1 MTLLLGRLATLAG
14 AVLLALSALAGPVRA
29 ADLPEPTG
37 EVILT
42 VSDASGEH
50 VTRFDRAM
58 LEALPQ
64 TTVVTTTD
72 WTDGVRTF
80 TGPLGRDVLAAA
92 GVSGTTID
100 AGAINDYHIGF
111 PASDFADWDVL
122 LAMTMDGE
130 ALSVRDKG
138 PIWIVYPR
146 DDNPE
151 LANPEV
157 NSRWVWQLQS
167 LTVE

>member
-1 MTLLLGRLATLAG
+1 MTRLFDRLAALALILVLSSSAAAG
-14 AVLLALSALAGPVRA
+14 AAG
-29 ADLPEPTG
+29 LPEPEG

-42 VSDASGEH
+42 VSDGAGET
-50 VTRFDRAM
+50 VARFDRAM

-64 TTVVTTTD
+64 TTVVTSTD
-72 WTDGVRTF
+72 WTDGQPVF
-80 TGPLGRDVLAAA
+80 TGPLARDVLAAA
-92 GVSGTTID
+92 GVSGTTVD
-100 AGAINDYHIGF
+100 AGALNDYHVTF
-111 PASDFADWDVL
+111 PAADFADWDVI
-122 LAMTMDGE
+122 LAMTMDGTP
-130 ALSVRDKG
+130 LSVREKG

-167 LTVE
+167 LTLE